1 MKSENIEIVP
11 ILSTAILK
19 MVEFALDFLGQ
30 NILPALLNI
39 YAKSCGNP
47 FGSFRYK

>member
-19 MVEFALDFLGQ
+19 MVEFALDFLDDATVSKMAANKIG
-30 NILPALLNI
+30 ILLMVSDL
-39 YAKSCGNP
+39 
-47 FGSFRYK
+47 